1 MLALLSCL
9 VLNAAE
15 PEIYF
20 SFDRSARADF
30 GGGADTRQ
38 EIAGTGNEQGVIGN
52 LIRGTDNTP
61 DKILTDGIAGK
72 ALRIGNSSHGKAT
85 QT

>member
-38 EIAGTGNEQGVIGN
+38 EIAGTGNEQGVN
-52 LIRGTDNTP
+52 LPNICSSISLTP
-61 DKILTDGIAGK
+61 
-72 ALRIGNSSHGKAT
+72 
-85 QT
+85 

>member
-38 EIAGTGNEQGVIGN
+38 EIAGTGNELS
-52 LIRGTDNTP
+52 LIH
-61 DKILTDGIAGK
+61 I
-72 ALRIGNSSHGKAT
+72 
-85 QT
+85 